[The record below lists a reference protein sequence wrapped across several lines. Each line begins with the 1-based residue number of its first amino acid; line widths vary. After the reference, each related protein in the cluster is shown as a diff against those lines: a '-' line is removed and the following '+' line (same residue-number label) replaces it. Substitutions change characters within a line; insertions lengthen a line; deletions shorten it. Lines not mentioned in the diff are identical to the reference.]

1 MSVPPS
7 NAAKLPLPQWAY
19 VPGETAEAEA
29 DHDTLWQAMALV
41 PSRFQDFVPAR
52 HPALRYGIA
61 LNDAGY
67 FWESQEILEAVWA
80 AAPQGGRERILLRA
94 CIQIANA
101 NLRLRMHKPL
111 AAARFFGEALGEL
124 DMLLPQCDGGRRRIR
139 RCFSDGQTRGTPEGQ
154 TDAADAK
161 QGGLGGV
168 RQDRPGMKKNAYLG
182 STALDLDQN
191 MHYCAC

>member
-29 DHDTLWQAMALV
+29 DLDTLWQAMALV

-67 FWESQEILEAVWA
+67 FWEAKEVLEAVWA

-94 CIQIANA
+94 CIQVANA
-101 NLRLRMHKPL
+101 NLKLRTQKPR
-111 AAARFFGEALGEL
+111 AAARHFGEALAEVEP
-124 DMLLPQCDGGRRRIR
+124 LLTRTATGRGG
-139 RCFSDGQTRGTPEGQ
+139 FADSFPLPAL
-154 TDAADAK
+154 AAHLKAK
-161 QGGLGGV
+161 LV
-168 RQDRPGMKKNAYLG
+168 
-182 STALDLDQN
+182 
-191 MHYCAC
+191 